1 MKRIEIVYPTLLFI
15 WWLIHFDLVS
25 LKWFWCLKIA
35 NEIGELK
42 ANLDEKWKQKVCN
55 HRWKVDYWFC
65 LVFVTKDVMMKAKN
79 QMVNCICYCSF
90 HFCQYPWF
98 FVEWTFIC
106 EKLLWKMNRI
116 WTWKHFVIWCNCEW
130 IDIEF
135 IASKCEMFWLLESMW
150 NAKTVWS
157 DGRNNE
163 LDVHKLWLLV
173 KCFLFLFILSFH
185 IQNTL

>member
-1 MKRIEIVYPTLLFI
+1 MRLVNWRQISMKSENKRFVITDER
-15 WWLIHFDLVS
+15 LIIDFV
-25 LKWFWCLKIA
+25 WFLWQRMSW
-35 NEIGELK
+35 
-42 ANLDEKWKQKVCN
+42 WKQRTK
-55 HRWKVDYWFC
+55 WWI
-65 LVFVTKDVMMKAKN
+65 VFVIAHFIF
-79 QMVNCICYCSF
+79 VNILD
-90 HFCQYPWF
+90 F

-173 KCFLFLFILSFH
+173 KCSLFLFILSFH